1 MMKKK
6 KYDTS
11 VVMLYLIGK
20 EHLLPREFRRK
31 IPYSTVA
38 SWRRI
43 DYDSYIG
50 QEYRIFFEDRTDY
63 LALQKTARE
72 QSQILRGLA
81 RAWVL
86 LREDVFP
93 VIRQAQ
99 TDPAL
104 QRRVITAIEY
114 LRGGMTLRRT
124 LRLFG
129 LSQKRYQEWA
139 IIVRGY
145 CTASHSFLCVRRYPH
160 QLQKKEV
167 HQMKKAL
174 AAPRNAHWP
183 ISAIAGAGLRRNSIV
198 ASLYSWYKYAR
209 LLQLPHKTDR
219 GQKRPVGLLAQRPN
233 EYLHVDTTYY
243 FLTADQK
250 VCISFVMDN
259 YSKMILGF
267 QVAERLSFQV
277 VKDALVKAL
286 KTVGR
291 HPEQLPVYLVA
302 DGGSENHNRHI
313 DGFLAQLSGFKISK
327 IRSLK
332 DIRFS
337 NSPVEAI
344 HRVIKSRYLRNR
356 RFDSL
361 EQLEHYLE
369 WAVYDYNVLRPHYAH
384 LPQTPQEVYFGKA
397 LPFDSK
403 DRIRAA
409 CKKRVQK
416 NKSLACNACSGNA
429 ALLALTSIKS
439 RNL

>member
-1 MMKKK
+1 
-6 KYDTS
+6 
-11 VVMLYLIGK
+11 
-20 EHLLPREFRRK
+20 
-31 IPYSTVA
+31 
-38 SWRRI
+38 
-43 DYDSYIG
+43 
-50 QEYRIFFEDRTDY
+50 
-63 LALQKTARE
+63 
-72 QSQILRGLA
+72 
-81 RAWVL
+81 
-86 LREDVFP
+86 
-93 VIRQAQ
+93 
-99 TDPAL
+99 
-104 QRRVITAIEY
+104 
-114 LRGGMTLRRT
+114 
-124 LRLFG
+124 
-129 LSQKRYQEWA
+129 
-139 IIVRGY
+139 
-145 CTASHSFLCVRRYPH
+145 
-160 QLQKKEV
+160 
-167 HQMKKAL
+167 
-174 AAPRNAHWP
+174 
-183 ISAIAGAGLRRNSIV
+183 
-198 ASLYSWYKYAR
+198 
-209 LLQLPHKTDR
+209 
-219 GQKRPVGLLAQRPN
+219 VGLLAQRPN

-397 LPFDSK
+397 
-403 DRIRAA
+403 
-409 CKKRVQK
+409 
-416 NKSLACNACSGNA
+416 
-429 ALLALTSIKS
+429 
-439 RNL
+439 

>member
-1 MMKKK
+1 MKKK

-20 EHLLPREFRRK
+20 EHLLPKEFRKK

-43 DYDSYIG
+43 DYGSYIG

-63 LALQKTARE
+63 LALQKTAKDQGR
-72 QSQILRGLA
+72 ILRGLA

-104 QRRVITAIEY
+104 QRRVITAIEQ
-114 LRGGMTLRRT
+114 LKTGMTLRRA

-129 LSQKRYQEWA
+129 LTQKRYQEWA

-167 HQMKKAL
+167 QQMKKAL
-174 AAPRNAHWP
+174 TAPKLAHWP

-209 LLQLPHKTDR
+209 LLELTHKTDR
-219 GQKRPVGLLAQRPN
+219 GRKRPVGLLAQRPN
-233 EYLHVDTTYY
+233 EYLHVDSTYY
-243 FLTADQK
+243 LIAHDRK
-250 VCISFVMDN
+250 VCIAFVMDN

-277 VKDALVKAL
+277 VKDALTKAL

-291 HPEQLPVYLVA
+291 HPDQQPICLVA
-302 DGGSENHNRHI
+302 DGGSENHNTNI
-313 DGFLAQLSGFKISK
+313 DEFLAGLTKFELTK
-327 IRSLK
+327 IRALK

-344 HRVIKSRYLRNR
+344 HRTIKSRYLRNR
-356 RFDSL
+356 HFDSL
-361 EQLEHYLE
+361 EQLEHHLE

-384 LPQTPQEVYFGKA
+384 LPQTPHEVYFGKA
-397 LPFDSK
+397 LNFDIK
-403 DRIRAA
+403 ERIRSAG
-409 CKKRVQK
+409 KKRVQK
-416 NKSLACNACSGNA
+416 NKSLACNACGGNT
-429 ALLALTSIKS
+429 ALLALTTKS
-439 RNL
+439 RNP